1 MAANMKE
8 IKRRI
13 KSVETTMQI
22 TKAMEL
28 VASSKLRKAK
38 ERADRAK
45 PFFDTLYETMCEIVS
60 GTNELSSEYMKKRDV
75 KSVALIVIAGDRGLA
90 GGFNSNNL
98 KLAYARAREIASEGK
113 TVKIIAI
120 GKKSA
125 EFFEKREFEVL
136 KKYIDVAESM
146 TIYKAMSIISDLLIY
161 YADGICDAVEIFY
174 TSFLTTL
181 SQEVKSLELLPFKI
195 EKKADGKATVKTEY
209 EPSAE
214 AVFDRIVPEYLT
226 GILYGAVVD
235 SFAAEQA
242 ARRTAME
249 SATDNAGEIIA
260 DMSLL
265 YNRARQSSITSE
277 IIDIIGGAQ
286 AQS

>member
-146 TIYKAMSIISDLLIY
+146 TIYKAMSIVSDLLIY

-195 EKKADGKATVKTEY
+195 EKKTDGKATVKTEY

-214 AVFDRIVPEYLT
+214 AVFDRIVPEYIT

>member
-195 EKKADGKATVKTEY
+195 EKKTDGKATVKTEY

>member
-161 YADGICDAVEIFY
+161 YADGICDAVDIFY

-195 EKKADGKATVKTEY
+195 EKKTDGKATVKTEY